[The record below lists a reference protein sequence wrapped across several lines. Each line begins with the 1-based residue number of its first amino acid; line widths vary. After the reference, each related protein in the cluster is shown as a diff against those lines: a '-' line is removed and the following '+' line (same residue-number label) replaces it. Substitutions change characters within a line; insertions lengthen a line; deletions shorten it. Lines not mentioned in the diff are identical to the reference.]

1 MTERQVQAELGD
13 GLDLRAELVAVMKR
27 GYSMHGDGLVANLA
41 AAALAA
47 GWRPAEQAAAERA
60 ERIAAAIEGSTQLAG
75 DPSTAW
81 SPYADGRLAQAREDA
96 RIARETR

>member
-1 MTERQVQAELGD
+1 MPEQQMQADLGD
-13 GLDLRAELVAVMKR
+13 GLDLRVELVAAMKR
-27 GYSMHGDGLVANLA
+27 GYSMHGDGLLANMADQILE
-41 AAALAA
+41 A

-60 ERIAAAIEGSTQLAG
+60 GRIAAAIEGSTQLAG

-81 SPYADGRLAQAREDA
+81 NPYADGRSVQAREDA